1 MPNSLISGEQVLI
14 ANLIDKEGKI
24 VAKDQIN
31 IYGEILKNAGN
42 KTLLVVQKGDALW
55 KIAYQRL
62 GGGEKYVDIIKLN
75 KNKINNPDLIFPKQ
89 LFILP

>member
-1 MPNSLISGEQVLI
+1 MISGEQVLI